1 MARAVGRRD
10 VPMERAAAGAPRG
23 RRAAPLD
30 HSPRTDHGRL
40 DRKGRPIMRTDNP
53 TARWIIVLA
62 GVMFLGTLAA
72 LVVLAVSDTST
83 ATLERLAGPLLTAVI
98 VTGVLWVTH
107 AQ

>member
-1 MARAVGRRD
+1 
-10 VPMERAAAGAPRG
+10 
-23 RRAAPLD
+23 
-30 HSPRTDHGRL
+30 
-40 DRKGRPIMRTDNP
+40 MRTDNP

-98 VTGVLWVTH
+98 VTGVLGVTH
-107 AQ
+107 AQTGRRVDEVEKSIREDTAEIPKYRDKGSGDNGST